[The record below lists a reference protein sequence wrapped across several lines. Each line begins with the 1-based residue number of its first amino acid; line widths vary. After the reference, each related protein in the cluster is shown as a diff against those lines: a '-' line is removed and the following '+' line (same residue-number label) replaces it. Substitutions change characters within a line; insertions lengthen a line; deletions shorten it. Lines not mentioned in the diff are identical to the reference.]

1 MATEPVLGVPEM
13 WPALL
18 DHLPFAAGRGGAT
31 HSRYCRSAC
40 QARPSHETG
49 RIKFLCRSSMNN
61 RLSPDDEDD
70 EVFDDEE
77 FDEDADPDEDDEDGD
92 PDDEEEEETW
102 QVVAS

>member
-1 MATEPVLGVPEM
+1 MRRSDGSERPAAWNAVATEPVLGVPEV

-18 DHLPFAAGRGGAT
+18 DHLPFAAGRGGGT
-31 HSRYCRSAC
+31 RSRCCRGAC
-40 QARPSHETG
+40 QAGPSRETG

-77 FDEDADPDEDDEDGD
+77 FDEDADPD
-92 PDDEEEEETW
+92 
-102 QVVAS
+102 